1 MLVLQC
7 EDQIINFKKK
17 SRSQMDVN
25 KLLKY
30 SCFLGAISKAWFL
43 ACFFCFGVQEEGKV
57 QVNAALCD
65 W

>member
-1 MLVLQC
+1 
-7 EDQIINFKKK
+7 
-17 SRSQMDVN
+17 MDVN